1 MNRDGTHRPDG
12 YPSFDLDPFCD
23 ELLAEPYAYYRQLRD
38 AGPVSRLTRY
48 DVLGLSR
55 FDDVRTALQDWR
67 AFSSAAG
74 PAFNETLNASLAG
87 GVVRLEP
94 PEHERVRTAM
104 VRRLRLGRLKE
115 FKPVADQLAGEL
127 VTALADRKTFD
138 VVTDLARPFVATF
151 TGRVLGIPQGVAD
164 LAVRASMAGFDALG
178 PMNRRATEALPVVGQ
193 IFGVMAKLAK
203 DDMTPGSIAWE
214 ILDARER
221 GEIPESETLQLLF
234 QYLGPAFETTI
245 NGIGNICW
253 LLARD
258 PAQWQLIRRQPALIP
273 SAINEALRVESP
285 LQIWSRVAREDV
297 VVGGTEV
304 PAGTRVAMFLGA
316 ANRDERHYPDPE
328 AFDVRRNPAD
338 HLAFGNGIHMCV
350 GAPLARLEIGS
361 VVSAMSEKVR
371 GIGLAGEPARH
382 LNNTSRGFASLPV
395 AVEPPPAGHRVPD

>member
-1 MNRDGTHRPDG
+1 MTHG
-12 YPSFDLDPFCD
+12 YPNFDLDPFCD
-23 ELLAEPYAYYRQLRD
+23 ELLDQPYAYYRQMRD
-38 AGPVSRLTRY
+38 AGPVFRLARY
-48 DVLGLSR
+48 DVLGLAR
-55 FDDVRTALQDWR
+55 FGDVRTALKDWR

-74 PAFNETLNASLAG
+74 PAFNETLNASLEG
-87 GVVRLEP
+87 GVIRLDP
-94 PEHERVRTAM
+94 PEHEGVRTAM
-104 VRRLRLGRLKE
+104 VQRLRLGRLKE
-115 FKPVADQLAGEL
+115 FTPVADQLAGEM
-127 VTALADRKTFD
+127 VTAFVQRKTFD
-138 VVTDLARPFVATF
+138 AVTDLARPFIATF
-151 TGRVLGIPQGVAD
+151 TGRILGIPQDVAD

-178 PMNRRATEALPVVGQ
+178 PMNQRATEALPVVGQ
-193 IFGVMAKLAK
+193 FFAVMAKLVK

-245 NGIGNICW
+245 NAIGNILW
-253 LLARD
+253 LLARH
-258 PAQWQLIRRQPALIP
+258 PAQWQLLRQQPALIP

-285 LQIWSRVAREDV
+285 LQVWSRVAREDV
-297 VVGGTEV
+297 AVDGAEI

-361 VVSAMSEKVR
+361 ILNAMSGKV
-371 GIGLAGEPARH
+371 GDIKLAGDPVRQ

-395 AVEPPPAGHRVPD
+395 AIE